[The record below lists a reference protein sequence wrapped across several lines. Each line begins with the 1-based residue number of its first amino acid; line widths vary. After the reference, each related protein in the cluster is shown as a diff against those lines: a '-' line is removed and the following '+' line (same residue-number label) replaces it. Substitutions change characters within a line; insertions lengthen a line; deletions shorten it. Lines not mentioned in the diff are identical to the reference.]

1 MDWFQKKCTKKQKII
16 IKITIVFDENE
27 YKQKWNSLPFPPY
40 HQCERLPITWQMG
53 KHIYNKKMQITQ
65 IYFHIWLKP
74 NTLKNEVQKLNQ
86 TQIIHTHCILFIH
99 SDRVLRPTCHLLG
112 TLKHQLPT
120 LNLHTNTNP
129 YEKLKQTAFLKQI
142 QNWSRNAYTKATK
155 FV

>member
-1 MDWFQKKCTKKQKII
+1 MRMNINKNETHFLFPHII
-16 IKITIVFDENE
+16 NVSV
-27 YKQKWNSLPFPPY
+27 YQL
-40 HQCERLPITWQMG
+40 TWQMG
-53 KHIYNKKMQITQ
+53 KHIYNKKNANYTDIFSHWQ
-65 IYFHIWLKP
+65 KP

-120 LNLHTNTNP
+120 LNSHTNTNP
-129 YEKLKQTAFLKQI
+129 NEKLKQTAFLKQI
-142 QNWSRNAYTKATK
+142 QNWSRNASTKATM

>member
-1 MDWFQKKCTKKQKII
+1 MYLMRMNINKNETHFLFPHII
-16 IKITIVFDENE
+16 NVSV
-27 YKQKWNSLPFPPY
+27 YQL
-40 HQCERLPITWQMG
+40 TWQMG

-65 IYFHIWLKP
+65 TYFHIWLKP

-142 QNWSRNAYTKATK
+142 QN
-155 FV
+155 